1 VTLKRARSGRR
12 YSAPAA
18 DIDFGPSSPVD
29 PRVHL
34 PISERVVVQTTLPDG
49 TILQSYEDAPLVSL
63 LDTLPDVEEA
73 PGLRWPADKPR
84 PPKGEGKDRWER
96 LR

>member
-1 VTLKRARSGRR
+1 VTLKRSRSGRR

-29 PRVHL
+29 GRVFL
-34 PISERVVVQTTLPDG
+34 PLSERKVTETTLPDG
-49 TILQSYEDAPLVSL
+49 TVLVSYSDPPL
-63 LDTLPDVEEA
+63 LSLLESAPEA
-73 PGLRWPADKPR
+73 FAAAGLDWRKDKPR
-84 PPKGEGKDRWER
+84 PPKSDGKDRWER